1 MTANTAALPFA
12 GARVHD
18 CWNRI
23 GIRGDRS
30 CHELKRHAHCRNC
43 PVYST
48 AASTL
53 LEVPLP
59 PDHSQAW
66 AEHFAQPAQAVRAS
80 THALVVF
87 RIGSEWLALPA
98 HQCIEI
104 TEMRP
109 IRTLP
114 HRHDET
120 LLGIVNVRG
129 ALLPCVALA
138 ALLNVSIDTPSALVP
153 AALTRERLLVLS
165 GASGALAVRTDE
177 VDGVHRFRA
186 EDLTAGPATL
196 TKAKTTFT
204 QGVLYRGEKTLAL
217 LDLER
222 LHSSIARSLA

>member
-1 MTANTAALPFA
+1 MTADTATLPFD

-30 CHELKRHAHCRNC
+30 CHELERHAHCRNC

-53 LEVPLP
+53 LDVPLP

-66 AEHFAQPAQAVRAS
+66 AEHFAQPAQAIQTG

-87 RIGSEWLALPA
+87 RIGGEWLALPA
-98 HQCIEI
+98 HQCIQI

-114 HRHDET
+114 HRHNET
-120 LLGIVNVRG
+120 LLGIVNARG
-129 ALLPCVALA
+129 ALLPCVSLA
-138 ALLNVSIDTPSALVP
+138 ALLNIAIDTSSASIST
-153 AALTRERLLVLS
+153 ALTRERLLVLS
-165 GASGALAVRTDE
+165 GTSGALAVRTDE
-177 VDGVHRFRA
+177 VDRVHRFRA
-186 EDLTAGPATL
+186 EEVTEGPATL

-204 QGVLYRGEKTLAL
+204 KGVVCRGEKTIAL

-222 LHSSIARSLA
+222 LYSSIARSLA

>member
-1 MTANTAALPFA
+1 MAAPTAALPFD

-30 CHELKRHAHCRNC
+30 CHELERHAHCRNC

-59 PDHSQAW
+59 PDHAQAW
-66 AEHFAQPAQAVRAS
+66 AEHFAQPAQALHAG
-80 THALVVF
+80 THAFVVF
-87 RIGSEWLALPA
+87 RIGSEWLAVPA
-98 HQCIEI
+98 HQCTEI

-114 HRHDET
+114 HRHNET

-129 ALLPCVALA
+129 ALLPCVSFA
-138 ALLNVSIDTPSALVP
+138 ALLNVAMDTPSASLP

-165 GASGALAVRTDE
+165 GALAVRTDE
-177 VDGVHRFRA
+177 VDRVHRFRA
-186 EDLTAGPATL
+186 EELMAGPATL

-204 QGVLYRGEKTLAL
+204 KGVLCHGERTLAL

-222 LHSSIARSLA
+222 LYSSIARSLA